1 MKKTIITSTLS
12 ALVAL
17 SAAAAT
23 EFIGGEDYNSRTSID
38 VNDNTADIVLKKGT
52 GTSSSYYFKAED
64 STLVRSVSGTDA
76 GTYTVAFGNFTVD
89 ANSDSDFTAWDLA
102 GTYQTN
108 YSTLTFKNT
117 ASSTANIA
125 IKNAG
130 NFDITATNAQSQSLN
145 FLAITADVSA
155 AAYNFSSVTG
165 GMSTLNVARTA
176 NVSMTG
182 KMNFT
187 NNSLL
192 NVEGNLTANSA
203 IYMSGNSAMKVSGTY
218 TQAAGTATLNN
229 LTLTGKYIQTTRADT
244 GTNIYGNS
252 KISAGAT
259 LEADGKL
266 YLCSGSTFTVDGG
279 QVITRYNSKG
289 SRVLLAN
296 ATLVINDGNALKC
309 EWGTNNKVLRNAAL
323 VTINSGTSSPR
334 FENNLYINVSTSL
347 DKIFVNGALVNVYMD
362 DSAILTITNEGNG
375 GYITFDDAGKGEMK
389 IYNFR
394 EDSIFLANN
403 STAITGIGTKI
414 SLYDKAGE
422 FLGIAKIGAKGALTS
437 VPEPATYAAILGAI
451 AIAFALKRKAAALTA
466 KRGR

>member
-1 MKKTIITSTLS
+1 MKKTIIAS
-12 ALVAL
+12 AMSVLAAL
-17 SAAAAT
+17 AASAAT
-23 EFIGGEDYNSRTSID
+23 EFAGGEDYNNRTVID
-38 VNDNTADIVLKKGT
+38 INDNTADIILKKG
-52 GTSSSYYFKAED
+52 YFKAMD
-64 STLVRSVSGTDA
+64 STLVRSVSGADT
-76 GTYTVAFGNFTVD
+76 GTYSVAFGNFTVD
-89 ANSDSDFTAWDLA
+89 ASSVSDFTAWDLA

-108 YSTLTFKNT
+108 YSSLTFKNT

-145 FLAITADVSA
+145 FLAITANVSA
-155 AAYNFSSVTG
+155 AAYNFNSVNG
-165 GMSTLNVARTA
+165 GMSTLNVSRTA

-187 NNSLL
+187 NNSVLD
-192 NVEGNLTANSA
+192 VEGNLTANSA
-203 IYMSGNSAMKVSGTY
+203 INMSGNSAMKVSGTY

-229 LTLTGKYIQTTRADT
+229 LTLTGKYIQTTRTDA
-244 GTNIYGNS
+244 GTNIYGKS

-266 YLCSGSTFTVDGG
+266 YLRSGSTFTVDGG
-279 QVITRYNSKG
+279 SVITRYNSKG
-289 SRVLLAN
+289 SRVLLEN

-309 EWGTNNKVLRNAAL
+309 EWGTNNKVIRNAAL
-323 VTINSGTSSPR
+323 VTINSGSAAR
-334 FENNLYINVSTSL
+334 FENNLYINATTSL
-347 DKIFVNGALVNVYMD
+347 DKIFVNGALMNVYMD
-362 DSAILTITNEGNG
+362 DSAVLTITNEGYG

-403 STAITGIGTKI
+403 STAIMGIGAKI

-422 FLGIAKIGAKGALTS
+422 FLGIAKIGAKGALTA
-437 VPEPATYAAILGAI
+437 VPEPSAYAAILGAI